1 MHRAREGRPTAFAL
15 RAARVCRTHAPH
27 GVKRIHA
34 VLESGSPAG

>member
-15 RAARVCRTHAPH
+15 RVARVCRTHAPR

-34 VLESGSPAG
+34 ALESCSPPG